1 MCGYLLV
8 FCLIS
13 LYKYDFFSVYNK
25 YIRFF
30 SNFSKINIEDKTNK
44 DIKYTTKYKKKYNLT
59 PFQKQALIRIILGD
73 SYLEKIKS
81 SYNTRLR
88 IEQSYLEKEK

>member
-1 MCGYLLV
+1 MWGYLLV

-30 SNFSKINIEDKTNK
+30 SNFSKINIEDKANK
-44 DIKYTTKYKKKYNLT
+44 DIKYTT
-59 PFQKQALIRIILGD
+59 
-73 SYLEKIKS
+73 
-81 SYNTRLR
+81 
-88 IEQSYLEKEK
+88 